1 MSLHLGDLLL
11 SRSYVLL
18 KLFNFMI
25 KDIFKFLKFL
35 TFLLQLVDLPLVSVD
50 SLIPF
55 LNDLSLL
62 LDFPLKLLIGDF

>member
-1 MSLHLGDLLL
+1 
-11 SRSYVLL
+11 
-18 KLFNFMI
+18 MI